1 MKHYLPIAVGLI
13 LLGMS
18 PVHANDG
25 MGVDVNTRA
34 QADLSGA
41 AATATQ
47 PESSDKSA
55 TDTKSAE
62 STQQENTTVQQ
73 ASQQTTETD
82 SKASPV
88 LESQPATGTVPATS
102 GAEATQTETKTTETS
117 STETKGTAAA
127 PNVQKLFKFF
137 HSQKQQADAD
147 PGKKDGADPASSTTK
162 DTQSPQ

>member
-13 LLGMS
+13 LLGVS

-34 QADLSGA
+34 QSDLSGTA
-41 AATATQ
+41 ASQ
-47 PESSDKSA
+47 LQSSDKSA
-55 TDTKSAE
+55 ADTKSSE
-62 STQQENTTVQQ
+62 STQQENTTIQQ
-73 ASQQTTETD
+73 TSQQTSDTD

-88 LESQPATGTVPATS
+88 LESQPATGAVPGTP

-117 STETKGTAAA
+117 STEAKGTTAA

-137 HSQKQQADAD
+137 HSQKQQAEAA
-147 PGKKDGADPASSTTK
+147 PGKKDASDPASNATK
-162 DTQSPQ
+162 DTQAPQ